1 MIAIFSLSLGY
12 ALMLALH
19 LAFTGQGIEVAALAG
34 MKVEWGGVILDDV
47 RLRTAINP
55 ARWLF
60 GGAGVALIVVASALY
75 PAWKAMRLD
84 PAQAM
89 RTYE

>member
-1 MIAIFSLSLGY
+1 
-12 ALMLALH
+12 
-19 LAFTGQGIEVAALAG
+19 
-34 MKVEWGGVILDDV
+34 VILDDV
-47 RLRTAINP
+47 RLHTAIDP

-60 GGAGVALIVVASALY
+60 AGAGVALIVLASVLY
-75 PAWKAMRLD
+75 PAWKATRLD